1 MDVYSIMKKASS
13 LALFLLLAPF
23 VRGQI
28 TPATAPSSA
37 GEKERI
43 MLRDP
48 GISMGRPTFFIPSRL
63 MNEPEFS
70 LATRFADDGTP
81 VAETTRFSFSHVP
94 KIDLLSPLRLQWARD
109 AELKTLKTIL
119 GSVSFGGA
127 AYLAVRSL
135 QKSNSK
141 PPLPRQI
148 KSTHP

>member
-1 MDVYSIMKKASS
+1 MKKACS
-13 LALFLLLAPF
+13 LALFLLVAPF

-28 TPATAPSSA
+28 TPATATSSV
-37 GEKERI
+37 GGKERI

-48 GISMGRPTFFIPSRL
+48 GISMGRPTFFIPSRFL
-63 MNEPEFS
+63 SEPEFS
-70 LATRFADDGTP
+70 LATRFAYDGTP
-81 VAETTRFSFSHVP
+81 GAGTARFPFSPVP
-94 KIDLLSPLRLQWARD
+94 KLDLLSPLRLQWERD
-109 AELKTLKTIL
+109 AELRTLKTIL